1 MSVSRLLGRLFT
13 PPAGDPV
20 LARCRTGLC
29 AAYITPFPYNTL
41 PCLLGHLILKRS
53 PPAEGSKVNV
63 PRHGANDPDVIGQTT
78 GLIGFLKEVVQSSHN
93 RLRDDRRPRERLWL
107 ANLPASL
114 RRPSDRIDGLLLT
127 LDHVPQTAPPPPPE
141 VLDGWLSAERCQD
154 ADGGDPPLA
163 VEGPGRELVLAADG
177 RQWWEEAEDHTV
189 RREDAAEVLR
199 AYGPW
204 LERWRRWAERERTD
218 RALRELYEQVY
229 HWHQKLTQQ
238 DDQLELVLA
247 TGLLTWSDP
256 RGDAVHRHLLTHRV
270 ETSVNRKTARL
281 TVRLMAEGAVRL
293 EDQAFLDTD
302 DGWAPERS
310 AALAEEIA
318 AQSLHLLGTEA
329 LEQLAQWQ
337 ERVLQRPVSFSA
349 EWQPPREPEAGAR
362 LTYAPALIV
371 RPRDRNALL
380 SFYDRI
386 ADSVASEA
394 HAPLGLAQL
403 VLPLNSEDRANW
415 DGHEIPPLFG
425 DDPLFPGKTNERQRS
440 VLRRLEHDTGVV
452 VQGPPGTGKTHTI
465 ANLVSAL
472 LAQGQRVLV
481 TSARDQ
487 ALTVLRDK
495 LPPAVRDLC
504 VLLLSSARQDGSDEL
519 ERTINAL
526 TDQVAASDP
535 DQLRDEIRRLTADR
549 EDVRGRINALTEQV
563 IALREAEVYRHREV
577 APGYGGTLAAIVQR
591 VHENAERHSWI
602 SVVPDQGP
610 APSVPPLSPAQ
621 AVELLILLRDGAAE
635 LRAGG
640 QLPDPDTLPT
650 PDDLA
655 QKLAAGRVTDDGL
668 TPEAAHIRDRLVQLD
683 TSVTD
688 ELTSLAGACRT
699 ALHRLGLAASALQW
713 DSDKW
718 TTKAL
723 TDRLSREN
731 LPRWRRVSE
740 LADQL
745 AAVSR
750 QLDAQGMKRVTV
762 PEQLSV
768 ERADAMVS
776 TGSALRDHLASG
788 GKLRPSG
795 SFRAAKAQKAAQ
807 ELLDTCTVNG
817 RSPETLEDLDA
828 VLTHLRV
835 RSSVV
840 ALAERWAQVGV
851 PIPEGPVELRLTS
864 LTEAYERLEHIDA
877 FGTARDRIDD
887 LLVSHGVHIPFTSR
901 PAWQDFTTALAA
913 LSGRRAAD
921 EAMAELAIWE
931 EHLRTPVEGSHPATE
946 ALAAAQ
952 AIRDQDIDRYAKEL
966 DALRKAHLREHRRRR
981 CAVLLD
987 SVRRA
992 HPMLADQL
1000 TQEPD
1005 DPAWETRLDSLADAW
1020 AWSAASAFVR
1030 RQRTPGRERQL
1041 EGELAQYERNLE
1053 DLTGELAA
1061 ICGRLH
1067 CLERMTQ
1074 EQRSALQAYR
1084 THMAS
1089 YGKGKG
1095 RSAGRY
1101 RAAAHDAMRTAQ
1113 GAVPAWV
1120 MPISQVA
1127 EMVLPK
1133 RDAFD
1138 VVIVD
1143 EASQAGMD
1151 ALFLMWLAPRVI
1163 VVGDDKQC
1171 APSLSGMGRHQA
1183 IHDRLIS
1190 HLPDMP
1196 TSLRTLYGPATN
1208 LYQLLSTF
1216 FPKVIRLEEHFRC
1229 MPEIIGWSSQ
1239 TFYNNKLQPLRQY
1252 GGDRLDPLV
1261 THFVEGAV
1269 IQGRDSRLRNAKE
1282 AEALVDCLAQ
1292 LVEDPAYRD
1301 KTMGVIT
1308 LQGPVGQVKLLEQL
1322 INERIPAPVREHH
1335 QIRVGNPASFQG
1347 DERHVILLSM
1357 VATDPPRIAGGAR
1370 NERQAYNVAAS
1381 RAQDQ
1386 MRLFYSV
1393 PPDRLKTGDLRL
1405 NLLAYMEN
1413 PPAALADSDDIGE
1426 VSSEIPQKPFESL
1439 FEQHVYLRLK
1449 ARGYHVIPQ
1458 YPAGSKRID
1467 LVVVGARGR
1476 LAVECDG
1483 ERYHSS
1489 PEQIRYDQQRDRE
1502 LQRVGWTF
1510 WRLPESEFR
1519 FDPDEALVGLW
1530 EELNRLGIRPATFG
1544 SADDRSHAA
1553 STSAEV
1559 QWTPLDLS
1567 SDEELAED
1575 PAESPDGPDA
1585 TDPVAALDMTED
1597 DVTSTEGPA

>member
-1 MSVSRLLGRLFT
+1 M
-13 PPAGDPV
+13 
-20 LARCRTGLC
+20 
-29 AAYITPFPYNTL
+29 NM
-41 PCLLGHLILKRS
+41 
-53 PPAEGSKVNV
+53 
-63 PRHGANDPDVIGQTT
+63 PRRAANDPDVIGQTT
-78 GLIGFLKEVVQSSHN
+78 GLLGFLREVVQSSHN
-93 RLRDDRRPRERLWL
+93 RLRDDRRSRERIWL
-107 ANLPASL
+107 AHLPASV
-114 RRPSDRIDGLLLT
+114 RRPSDRVDGLLLA
-127 LDHVPQTAPPPPPE
+127 LEHVPQTAPPPLPE
-141 VLDGWLSAERCQD
+141 VLDGWISAEQCQD

-163 VEGPGRELVLAADG
+163 VEGPGRELVRAADG
-177 RQWWEEAEDHTV
+177 RQWWEDAEDHSV

-204 LERWRRWAERERTD
+204 LDRWRRWAERERAE
-218 RALRELYEQVY
+218 RSLRDLYEQIY
-229 HWHQKLTQQ
+229 HWHQKLTQH
-238 DDQLELVLA
+238 DDQLELILA

-270 ETSVNRKTARL
+270 ETSVERKTARL

-318 AQSLHLLGTEA
+318 SQSLHLLGTEA

-337 ERVLQRPVSFSA
+337 ERVLQRPVAFSA

-362 LTYAPALIV
+362 LTYAPALV
-371 RPRDRNALL
+371 LRPRDRNALL

-386 ADSVASEA
+386 ADSVAAEA

-403 VLPLNSEDRANW
+403 VMTLGPAERANW
-415 DGHEIPPLFG
+415 GDPDIPPLFG

-495 LPPAVRDLC
+495 LPPDVRDLC
-504 VLLLSSARQDGSDEL
+504 VLLLSSARQDGADEL

-535 DQLRDEIRRLTADR
+535 EQLRDEIRRLSRRR
-549 EDVRGRINALTEQV
+549 EEVRGRISALTEQV
-563 IALREAEVYRHREV
+563 IALREGEVYRHREI
-577 APGYGGTLAAIVQR
+577 APGYAGTLAAVVQR
-591 VHENAERHSWI
+591 VQDSAARHSWI
-602 SVVPDQGP
+602 GVVPDEGP
-610 APSVPPLSPAQ
+610 TPSIPPLSPTQ
-621 AVELLILLRDGAAE
+621 AAELLSLLRDGAAE
-635 LRAGG
+635 PRAGG
-640 QLPDPDTLPT
+640 TLPDPDSLPSPEDLAQALVAGRIT
-650 PDDLA
+650 DDGVPSGATGIRDDLA
-655 QKLAAGRVTDDGL
+655 
-668 TPEAAHIRDRLVQLD
+668 QLD

-688 ELTSLAGACRT
+688 ELTSLAGDCRT
-699 ALHRLGLAASALQW
+699 ALHRLGLPTSADQW
-713 DSDKW
+713 DAAKW

-723 TDRLSREN
+723 SDRLSREN
-731 LPRWRRVSE
+731 LVLWHRVSG
-740 LADQL
+740 LAQQL
-745 AAVSR
+745 AAVSD
-750 QLDAQGMKRVTV
+750 QLDDQGMKRIIV
-762 PEQLSV
+762 PERLSA
-768 ERADAMVS
+768 ERADAMFA
-776 TGSALRDHLASG
+776 TGSALREHLASG
-788 GKLRPSG
+788 GKLRARG
-795 SFRAAKAQKAAQ
+795 SFRTSKAQKAAQ

-817 RSPETLEDLDA
+817 RPPEALEDLDS
-828 VLTHLRV
+828 VLVHLRAH
-835 RSSVV
+835 SAV
-840 ALAERWAQVGV
+840 ATLAERWAQAGV
-851 PIPEGPVELRLTS
+851 PIPEGPVELRLAS
-864 LTEAYERLEHIDA
+864 LAEAYARLEHVDA
-877 FGTARDRIDD
+877 FGAARERIDE
-887 LLVSHGVHIPFTSR
+887 LLVGHGLHIALTSR
-901 PAWQDFTTALAA
+901 AAWQDFTSALAA

-921 EAMAELAIWE
+921 KAMAYLAAWE
-931 EHLRTPVEGSHPATE
+931 EQLRTPVEGSHCSAE

-952 AIRDQDIDRYAKEL
+952 AIREQDLDRYAKEL
-966 DALRKAHLREHRRRR
+966 EALQEAHRREHRRRR
-981 CAVLLD
+981 CAVLLE

-992 HPMLADQL
+992 HPLLADHL
-1000 TQEPD
+1000 TQEPN
-1005 DPAWETRLDSLADAW
+1005 DPAWEARLGSLAEAW
-1020 AWSAASAFVR
+1020 AWAVASAFVR

-1041 EGELAQYERNLE
+1041 EAELAQCERNLE

-1061 ICGRLH
+1061 HWGRLH
-1067 CLERMTQ
+1067 CLQRMTP

-1084 THMAS
+1084 NHMAS

-1095 RSAGRY
+1095 RNAGKY

-1127 EMVLPK
+1127 EMVVPK
-1133 RDAFD
+1133 RAAFD

-1151 ALFLMWLAPRVI
+1151 ALFLLWLAPRVI

-1171 APSLSGMGRHQA
+1171 APPVSGMGRLQA
-1183 IHDRLIS
+1183 IQDRLIS

-1196 TSLRTLYGPATN
+1196 PMLRQLYTPATN

-1252 GGDRLDPLV
+1252 GGERLDPLV
-1261 THFVEGAV
+1261 TQFVEGAV
-1269 IQGRDSRLRNAKE
+1269 TQGRDSRLRNPKE
-1282 AEALVDCLAQ
+1282 AEAIADCLAQ
-1292 LVEDPAYRD
+1292 LVKDPAYRD
-1301 KTMGVIT
+1301 KTMGVIA
-1308 LQGPVGQVKLLEQL
+1308 LQGPIGQVRILEQL
-1322 INERIPAPVREHH
+1322 INERIPTPVREHH

-1347 DERHVILLSM
+1347 DERHIILLSM

-1370 NERQAYNVAAS
+1370 SERQAYNVAAS

-1386 MRLFYSV
+1386 MWLFYSV
-1393 PPDRLKTGDLRL
+1393 PPDRLKNEDLRF

-1413 PPAALADSDDIGE
+1413 PPAALASSDDIGE

-1449 ARGYHVIPQ
+1449 GRGYHVIPQ

-1483 ERYHSS
+1483 ERYHST
-1489 PEQIRYDQQRDRE
+1489 PEQIRHDQQRDRE

-1510 WRLPESEFR
+1510 WRIRESEFR
-1519 FDPDEALVGLW
+1519 LDPDEALSDLW
-1530 EELNRLGIRPATFG
+1530 EELNRLGIRPVTFG
-1544 SADDRSHAA
+1544 GPDDWSRSPSASG
-1553 STSAEV
+1553 SP

-1567 SDEELAED
+1567 SDDGLAENSAD
-1575 PAESPDGPDA
+1575 APDNPDT
-1585 TDPVAALDMTED
+1585 TDPVAATDMTED
-1597 DVTSTEGPA
+1597 DETNGTSTEGPA

>member
-1 MSVSRLLGRLFT
+1 MNVSRR
-13 PPAGDPV
+13 A
-20 LARCRTGLC
+20 
-29 AAYITPFPYNTL
+29 
-41 PCLLGHLILKRS
+41 
-53 PPAEGSKVNV
+53 
-63 PRHGANDPDVIGQTT
+63 ANDPDVIGQTT

-93 RLRDDRRPRERLWL
+93 RLRDDRRSRERLWL
-107 ANLPASL
+107 ADLPVSI
-114 RRPSDRIDGLLLT
+114 RRPSDRVDGLLLT
-127 LDHVPQTAPPPPPE
+127 LDHVPQTAPPPLPD
-141 VLDGWLSAERCQD
+141 VLDGWVSAERCQD

-163 VEGPGRELVLAADG
+163 VEGPGRELVRAEDG
-177 RQWWEEAEDHTV
+177 RQWWEEAEDRTV

-199 AYGPW
+199 GYGPW
-204 LERWRRWAERERTD
+204 LDRWRRWAERERTE

-270 ETSVNRKTARL
+270 ETSVDRKTARV
-281 TVRLMAEGAVRL
+281 TVRLMTEGAVRL

-318 AQSLHLLGTEA
+318 AQSIHLLGTEA

-337 ERVLQRPVSFSA
+337 ERVLQRPVAFSA

-362 LTYAPALIV
+362 LTYTPALIV

-386 ADSVASEA
+386 ADSMASEA

-403 VLPLNSEDRANW
+403 VLTLGPEERANW
-415 DGHEIPPLFG
+415 DGREIPPLFG

-495 LPPAVRDLC
+495 LPPSIRDLC
-504 VLLLSSARQDGSDEL
+504 VLLLSSARQDGADEL

-535 DQLRDEIRRLTADR
+535 EQLRDEIRRLSARR
-549 EDVRGRINALTEQV
+549 EDVRGKIGTLTEQV
-563 IALREAEVYRHREV
+563 ISLREAEVYRHREI
-577 APGYGGTLAAIVQR
+577 APGYAGTLATIVQR
-591 VHENAERHSWI
+591 VRDNAERHSWI
-602 SVVPDQGP
+602 GLVPDQGP
-610 APSVPPLSPAQ
+610 ASSVPPLAPAQ
-621 AVELLILLRDGAAE
+621 AAELLTLVRGGAAE
-635 LRAGG
+635 PRAGG
-640 QLPDPDTLPT
+640 TLPDPDTLPT
-650 PDDLA
+650 LDDLA
-655 QKLAAGRVTDDGL
+655 QALTASRVTDDGL
-668 TPEAAHIRDRLVQLD
+668 SPEASDVRDQLAQLD
-683 TSVTD
+683 ASITD
-688 ELTSLAGACRT
+688 ELTSLAGDCRT
-699 ALHRLGLAASALQW
+699 ALHHLGLSPSASQW
-713 DSDKW
+713 DADKW

-723 TDRLSREN
+723 SDRLSREN
-731 LPRWRRVSE
+731 LPRWARVSA

-745 AAVSR
+745 TAVSG
-750 QLDAQGMKRVTV
+750 QLDEQGMKRVIV
-762 PEQLSV
+762 SDQLSA
-768 ERADAMVS
+768 ERADAMLT
-776 TGSALRDHLASG
+776 TGSALRDHVASG
-788 GKLRPSG
+788 GKLRPRG

-817 RSPETLEDLDA
+817 RSPETLEDLDS
-828 VLTHLRV
+828 VLVHLYAH
-835 RSSVV
+835 SSV
-840 ALAERWAQVGV
+840 ATLAERWAQAGV
-851 PIPEGPVELRLTS
+851 PISDGPVELRLAS
-864 LTEAYERLEHIDA
+864 LAEAYALLKHVNA
-877 FGTARDRIDD
+877 FGTAREGIDD
-887 LLVSHGVHIPFTSR
+887 LLVRHGLHIALTSR
-901 PAWQDFTTALAA
+901 PAWQVFSTALAA
-913 LSGRRAAD
+913 LSGRRTAD
-921 EAMAELAIWE
+921 EAMAQLVTWE
-931 EHLRTPVEGSHPATE
+931 KHLRTPVEGPRPAPE

-952 AIRDQDIDRYAKEL
+952 AIHEQDIDRYAKEVE
-966 DALRKAHLREHRRRR
+966 ALRETHRREHRRRR
-981 CAVLLD
+981 CSVLLD

-992 HPMLADQL
+992 HPSLADQL

-1005 DPAWETRLDSLADAW
+1005 DPAWETRLDALADAW
-1020 AWSAASAFVR
+1020 AWAVASAFVR
-1030 RQRTPGRERQL
+1030 RKRTPGQERHL
-1041 EGELAQYERNLE
+1041 EGELAQCERNLE

-1061 ICGRLH
+1061 VRGRLH

-1171 APSLSGMGRHQA
+1171 APSLSSMGRHQA
-1183 IHDRLIS
+1183 VHDRLIS

-1269 IQGRDSRLRNAKE
+1269 TQGRDSRLRNPRE
-1282 AEALVDCLAQ
+1282 AEAIVDCLAR

-1322 INERIPAPVREHH
+1322 INERIPAPVRERH
-1335 QIRVGNPASFQG
+1335 QMRVGNPASFQG

-1370 NERQAYNVAAS
+1370 SERQAYNVAAS

-1393 PPDRLKTGDLRL
+1393 PPDRLKSGDLRL
-1405 NLLAYMEN
+1405 NLLAYMES
-1413 PPAALADSDDIGE
+1413 PPSALADADDIGE
-1426 VSSEIPQKPFESL
+1426 VSSDVPQKPFESL

-1483 ERYHSS
+1483 ERYHST
-1489 PEQIRYDQQRDRE
+1489 PEQVRHDQQRDRE

-1510 WRLPESEFR
+1510 WRIPESEFR
-1519 FDPDEALVGLW
+1519 FDPDDALTGLW

-1544 SADDRSHAA
+1544 GADDRSHP
-1553 STSAEV
+1553 TSASPGV

-1575 PAESPDGPDA
+1575 PAEIADGPDA
-1585 TDPVAALDMTED
+1585 TDPVAALGMAED
-1597 DVTSTEGPA
+1597 DESDAKSTEGAT

>member
-1 MSVSRLLGRLFT
+1 MNVSRR
-13 PPAGDPV
+13 A
-20 LARCRTGLC
+20 
-29 AAYITPFPYNTL
+29 
-41 PCLLGHLILKRS
+41 
-53 PPAEGSKVNV
+53 
-63 PRHGANDPDVIGQTT
+63 ANDPDVIGQTT
-78 GLIGFLKEVVQSSHN
+78 GLIGFLKEIVQSSHS
-93 RLRDDRRPRERLWL
+93 RLRDDRRARERLWL
-107 ANLPASL
+107 ARLPASV
-114 RRPSDRIDGLLLT
+114 RRPSDRVDGPLLT
-127 LDHVPQTAPPPPPE
+127 LDYVPQTAPPPLPD
-141 VLDGWLSAERCQD
+141 VLDGWVPAEQCRD

-163 VEGPGRELVLAADG
+163 TEGPERELVRATDG
-177 RQWWEEAEDHTV
+177 RQWWEDTEDRTV

-204 LERWRRWAERERTD
+204 LDRWRRWAERERAE

-229 HWHQKLTQQ
+229 RWHQKLTQQ

-247 TGLLTWSDP
+247 AGLLTWHDP
-256 RGDAVHRHLLTHRV
+256 RGDTVHRHLLTHRV
-270 ETSVNRKTARL
+270 ETSVDRKTARV

-318 AQSLHLLGTEA
+318 AEPLHLLGSGA

-337 ERVLQRPVSFSA
+337 ERVLQRAVAFSA
-349 EWQPPREPEAGAR
+349 EWPPPREPEAGAR
-362 LTYAPALIV
+362 LTYAPALV
-371 RPRDRNALL
+371 LRPRDRNALL

-394 HAPLGLAQL
+394 HVPLRLAQL
-403 VLPLNSEDRANW
+403 VLLLDSEERANW
-415 DGHEIPPLFG
+415 DGRKIPPLFG

-504 VLLLSSARQDGSDEL
+504 VLLLSSTRQDGADEL

-535 DQLRDEIRRLTADR
+535 EQLRDEIRRLSARR
-549 EDVRGRINALTEQV
+549 EEVQGRIGTLTEQV
-563 IALREAEVYRHREV
+563 IAFREAEVYQHPEI
-577 APGYGGTLAAIVQR
+577 APGYAGTLAAIVQR
-591 VHENAERHSWI
+591 VHDNAERHSWI
-602 SVVPDQGP
+602 GLVPDKGP
-610 APSVPPLSPAQ
+610 TPSVPPLSPAQ
-621 AVELLILLRDGAAE
+621 AAELLSLLRDGAAE
-635 LRAGG
+635 PRAGG
-640 QLPDPDTLPT
+640 TPPDPDTVPA
-650 PDDLA
+650 PEELA
-655 QKLAAGRVTDDGL
+655 QAFTAGRVTDDGL
-668 TPEAAHIRDRLVQLD
+668 SPEAAGIRDHLAQLD
-683 TSVTD
+683 ASITD
-688 ELTSLAGACRT
+688 ELTSLAGDCRT
-699 ALHRLGLAASALQW
+699 ALHHLGLPLSARQW
-713 DSDKW
+713 DTDKW
-718 TTKAL
+718 TTKAIS
-723 TDRLSREN
+723 DRLSRDN
-731 LPRWRRVSE
+731 LALWRRVSG
-740 LADQL
+740 LANQL
-745 AAVSR
+745 NAVSR
-750 QLDAQGMKRVTV
+750 QLEDQGMTRVIV
-762 PEQLSV
+762 PERLSA
-768 ERADAMVS
+768 ERADAML
-776 TGSALRDHLASG
+776 TMGSALREHLALG
-788 GKLRPSG
+788 GKLRARG
-795 SFRAAKAQKAAQ
+795 SFRAAKVQKAAQ

-817 RSPETLEDLDA
+817 HSPQTLEDLDA
-828 VLTHLRV
+828 VLAHLHAH
-835 RSSVV
+835 SAV
-840 ALAERWAQVGV
+840 ATLAQRWAQAGV
-851 PIPEGPVELRLTS
+851 PISEGPVELRLAA
-864 LTEAYERLEHIDA
+864 LTEAYARLKHVDA
-877 FGTARDRIDD
+877 FGAARERIDE
-887 LLVSHGVHIPFTSR
+887 LLVRHGLHIALTSR
-901 PAWQDFTTALAA
+901 PAWQDFTMALAA

-921 EAMAELAIWE
+921 EAVTQLAKWE
-931 EHLRTPVEGSHPATE
+931 EQLRTPVEGSRPAAE

-952 AIRDQDIDRYAKEL
+952 AVREQDIDRYAKEL
-966 DALRKAHLREHRRRR
+966 EALREAHQREHRRRR

-987 SVRRA
+987 SVRKA
-992 HPMLADQL
+992 HPLLADQL
-1000 TQEPD
+1000 TQEPG
-1005 DPAWETRLDSLADAW
+1005 DPAWEMRLDSLAEAW
-1020 AWSAASAFVR
+1020 AWAVASAFVR

-1041 EGELAQYERNLE
+1041 GGELAQCERNLE

-1061 ICGRLH
+1061 IWGRLH
-1067 CLERMTQ
+1067 CLQRMTQ
-1074 EQRSALQAYR
+1074 EERSGLQAYR
-1084 THMAS
+1084 NHMAS

-1095 RSAGRY
+1095 RVAGRY
-1101 RAAAHDAMRTAQ
+1101 RAAARDAMRAAQ

-1120 MPISQVA
+1120 MPISRVA

-1151 ALFLMWLAPRVI
+1151 ALFLLWLAPRVI

-1171 APSLSGMGRHQA
+1171 APPVSGMGRLQA
-1183 IHDRLIS
+1183 IQDRLIS

-1196 TSLRTLYGPATN
+1196 PMLRQLYTPATN
-1208 LYQLLSTF
+1208 LYELLATF

-1239 TFYNNKLQPLRQY
+1239 TFYRNKLQPLRQY
-1252 GGDRLDPLV
+1252 GGERLAPLV

-1269 IQGRDSRLRNAKE
+1269 TQGRDSRLQNQKE
-1282 AEALVDCLAQ
+1282 AGAIADCLAR

-1308 LQGPVGQVKLLEQL
+1308 LQGPVGQVRLLEQL
-1322 INERIPAPVREHH
+1322 INERITAPVRERH

-1357 VATDPPRIAGGAR
+1357 VVTDPARIAGGSR
-1370 NERQAYNVAAS
+1370 SEQRAYNVAAS

-1393 PPDRLKTGDLRL
+1393 PPDRLKKNDLRL

-1413 PPAALADSDDIGE
+1413 PPAVLANSDGIGE
-1426 VSSEIPQKPFESL
+1426 VSSEVPQKPFESL
-1439 FEQHVYLRLK
+1439 FEQRVYLRLK
-1449 ARGYHVIPQ
+1449 ERGYHVVPQ
-1458 YPAGSKRID
+1458 YPAGTKRID

-1483 ERYHSS
+1483 NRYHST
-1489 PEQIRYDQQRDRE
+1489 PEQIRYDHQRDRE

-1510 WRLPESEFR
+1510 WRIRESEFR
-1519 FDPDEALVGLW
+1519 FDPDEAMSGLW
-1530 EELNRLGIRPATFG
+1530 EELNRLGIQPATF
-1544 SADDRSHAA
+1544 DITDNRSRAA
-1553 STSAEV
+1553 SASVGT

-1567 SDEELAED
+1567 SEEELTD
-1575 PAESPDGPDA
+1575 SPDDTDT
-1585 TDPVAALDMTED
+1585 TDPVAALDMTQD
-1597 DVTSTEGPA
+1597 DETDDNTGGPA

>member
-1 MSVSRLLGRLFT
+1 M
-13 PPAGDPV
+13 
-20 LARCRTGLC
+20 
-29 AAYITPFPYNTL
+29 
-41 PCLLGHLILKRS
+41 
-53 PPAEGSKVNV
+53 
-63 PRHGANDPDVIGQTT
+63 PRRAANDPDVIGQTT
-78 GLIGFLKEVVQSSHN
+78 GLIGFLREVVQSSHN
-93 RLRDDRRPRERLWL
+93 RLRDDRRSRERLWL
-107 ANLPASL
+107 TNLPASV
-114 RRPSDRIDGLLLT
+114 RRPSDRADGLLLT
-127 LDHVPQTAPPPPPE
+127 LDHVPQAAPPPLPD
-141 VLDGWLSAERCQD
+141 VLDGWVSAERCQD

-163 VEGPGRELVLAADG
+163 TAGPGRELVRAEDG
-177 RQWWEEAEDHTV
+177 RQRWEEAEDHTV
-189 RREDAAEVLR
+189 ARENAAEVLR
-199 AYGPW
+199 AYGSW
-204 LERWRRWAERERTD
+204 VARWRRWAERERVE

-238 DDQLELVLA
+238 DDQLELVLCV
-247 TGLLTWSDP
+247 GLLTWSDP
-256 RGDAVHRHLLTHRV
+256 RGDAIHRHVLTHRV
-270 ETSVNRKTARL
+270 ETSVDRKTARL
-281 TVRLMAEGAVRL
+281 RVRLMAEGAVRL

-302 DGWAPERS
+302 DGWVPERS

-337 ERVLQRPVSFSA
+337 ERVLQRPVAFSA

-362 LTYAPALIV
+362 LTYAPALV
-371 RPRDRNALL
+371 LRPRDRNALL

-386 ADSVASEA
+386 ADSVSSEA

-403 VLPLNSEDRANW
+403 VLPLSAEERANW
-415 DGHEIPPLFG
+415 DGREIPPLFG

-487 ALTVLRDK
+487 ALTVLREK

-504 VLLLSSARQDGSDEL
+504 VLLLSSARQDGADEL

-535 DQLRDEIRRLTADR
+535 EQLRDEIRRLSARR
-549 EDVRGRINALTEQV
+549 EEVRGRIGTLTEQV
-563 IALREAEVYRHREV
+563 IALREAEVYRHPEI
-577 APGYGGTLAAIVQR
+577 APGYAGTLAAIVQR
-591 VHENAERHSWI
+591 VHENTERHSWI
-602 SVVPDQGP
+602 GLVPEQGP

-621 AVELLILLRDGAAE
+621 AAELLSLLREGAAE
-635 LRAGG
+635 PRAGG
-640 QLPDPDTLPT
+640 TLPDPDTLPSAE
-650 PDDLA
+650 DLA
-655 QKLAAGRVTDDGL
+655 QTLAASRVTDDGL
-668 TPEAAHIRDRLVQLD
+668 SPEAAAIRDDLARLD
-683 TSVTD
+683 ASAAE
-688 ELTSLAGACRT
+688 ELTSLAGDCRR
-699 ALHRLGLAASALQW
+699 ALHHLGLPSSAGQW
-713 DSDKW
+713 DTGKW
-718 TTKAL
+718 ITKAL
-723 TDRLSREN
+723 SDRLSRDN
-731 LPRWRRVSE
+731 LALWSRVTQ

-745 AAVSR
+745 AVVAQ
-750 QLDAQGMKRVTV
+750 QLDEQGMKRVTV
-762 PEQLSV
+762 PEQLSA
-768 ERADAMVS
+768 ERADAMVT
-776 TGSALRDHLASG
+776 TGSALRDYLAAG
-788 GKLRPSG
+788 GKLRVRG
-795 SFRAAKAQKAAQ
+795 ILRAGKAQKAAQ

-817 RSPETLEDLDA
+817 HSPQRLEDLDT
-828 VLTHLRV
+828 VLAHLRAY
-835 RSSVV
+835 SAV
-840 ALAERWAQVGV
+840 ATLAERWTQAGV
-851 PIPEGPVELRLTS
+851 SISEGPVELRLAS
-864 LTEAYERLEHIDA
+864 ISEAYARLEHVNA
-877 FGTARDRIDD
+877 FGVAREHIDE
-887 LLVSHGVHIPFTSR
+887 LLVRHGLHIALTSR
-901 PAWQDFTTALAA
+901 EAWQDFTGALTT

-921 EAMAELAIWE
+921 EATAQLAAWE
-931 EHLRTPVEGSHPATE
+931 EQLRTPVEGPRPATE

-952 AIRDQDIDRYAKEL
+952 AVREQDIDRYAKEL
-966 DALRKAHLREHRRRR
+966 EALGEAHRREHRRRR
-981 CAVLLD
+981 CSVLLD
-987 SVRRA
+987 SLRGA
-992 HPMLADQL
+992 HPLLADQL
-1000 TQEPD
+1000 TQ
-1005 DPAWETRLDSLADAW
+1005 DPHDRAWAERLDSLAEAW
-1020 AWSAASAFVR
+1020 AWAVAAAFVR

-1041 EGELAQYERNLE
+1041 EGELAQYERDLE
-1053 DLTGELAA
+1053 ALTGDLAA
-1061 ICGRLH
+1061 TSGRLH
-1067 CLERMTQ
+1067 CLERITQ

-1084 THMAS
+1084 NHMAS

-1095 RSAGRY
+1095 RNAGRY

-1127 EMVLPK
+1127 ETVLPK

-1151 ALFLMWLAPRVI
+1151 ALFLLWLAPRVI

-1196 TSLRTLYGPATN
+1196 PSRRTLYGPATN

-1239 TFYNNKLQPLRQY
+1239 TFYNDKLQPLRQY
-1252 GGDRLDPLV
+1252 GGERLDPLV

-1269 IQGRDSRLRNAKE
+1269 AQGRDSRLRNPKE
-1282 AEALVDCLAQ
+1282 AEAIVDCLAR

-1308 LQGPVGQVKLLEQL
+1308 LQGPIGQVKLLEQL
-1322 INERIPAPVREHH
+1322 INERIPAPVRERH
-1335 QIRVGNPASFQG
+1335 QIRVGSPASFQG

-1357 VATDPPRIAGGAR
+1357 VTTDPPRIAGGAR

-1386 MRLFYSV
+1386 MWLFYSV
-1393 PPDRLKTGDLRL
+1393 PPDRLKEKDLRL

-1413 PPAALADSDDIGE
+1413 PPAALAAADDIGE
-1426 VSSEIPQKPFESL
+1426 VSSEVPQKPFESL
-1439 FEQHVYLRLK
+1439 FEQQVYLCLK

-1458 YPAGSKRID
+1458 CPAGNKRID
-1467 LVVVGARGR
+1467 LVVVGARSR

-1483 ERYHSS
+1483 DRYHST
-1489 PEQIRYDQQRDRE
+1489 PEQIRHDQQRDRE

-1510 WRLPESEFR
+1510 WRIRESEFR
-1519 FDPDEALVGLW
+1519 FNPDEALAGLW
-1530 EELNRLGIRPATFG
+1530 EELNRLGIHPAKFG
-1544 SADDRSHAA
+1544 GGGGRSRSASA
-1553 STSAEV
+1553 SVGTP
-1559 QWTPLDLS
+1559 WTPLDLS
-1567 SDEELAED
+1567 GDDELAED
-1575 PAESPDGPDA
+1575 PAEPPDGPDVS
-1585 TDPVAALDMTED
+1585 DPVAALDMAED
-1597 DVTSTEGPA
+1597 DETDDNSTEGPA

>member
-1 MSVSRLLGRLFT
+1 M
-13 PPAGDPV
+13 
-20 LARCRTGLC
+20 
-29 AAYITPFPYNTL
+29 
-41 PCLLGHLILKRS
+41 
-53 PPAEGSKVNV
+53 NV
-63 PRHGANDPDVIGQTT
+63 PPRAASDPDVIGQTT

-93 RLRDDRRPRERLWL
+93 RLRDDRRSRERLWL
-107 ANLPASL
+107 ANLPASV
-114 RRPSDRIDGLLLT
+114 RRPSDRVDGLLLT
-127 LDHVPQTAPPPPPE
+127 LDHVPQTAPPPLPD
-141 VLDGWLSAERCQD
+141 VLDGWVSAERCQD

-163 VEGPGRELVLAADG
+163 TEGPGRELVRTTDG
-177 RQWWEEAEDHTV
+177 RQWLEEAEDHTV
-189 RREDAAEVLR
+189 PRQNAAEVLR

-204 LERWRRWAERERTD
+204 LARWRRWAERERAE

-238 DDQLELVLA
+238 DDQLELILA

-256 RGDAVHRHLLTHRV
+256 RGDAIHRHLLTHRA
-270 ETSVNRKTARL
+270 ETSVDRKTARL
-281 TVRLMAEGAVRL
+281 TVRLAAEGAVRL

-302 DGWAPERS
+302 DGWASERS

-337 ERVLQRPVSFSA
+337 ERVLERPVAFSA
-349 EWQPPREPEAGAR
+349 EWQPPRELETVGAR
-362 LTYAPALIV
+362 LTYAPALLL

-386 ADSVASEA
+386 ADSVAAEA

-403 VLPLNSEDRANW
+403 VLTLSPEERASW
-415 DGHEIPPLFG
+415 GGREIPPLFG

-440 VLRRLEHDTGVV
+440 VLQRLEHDTGVV

-504 VLLLSSARQDGSDEL
+504 VLLLSSARQDGADEL

-526 TDQVAASDP
+526 TDQVATSDP
-535 DQLRDEIRRLTADR
+535 EQLQDEIRRLSAHR
-549 EDVRGRINALTEQV
+549 EEVRGRIGTLTEQV
-563 IALREAEVYRHREV
+563 IALREAEVYRYPEI
-577 APGYGGTLAAIVQR
+577 APGYTGTLAAIVQR
-591 VHENAERHSWI
+591 VRDNAERHSWI
-602 SVVPDQGP
+602 GLVPGEGP
-610 APSVPPLSPAQ
+610 TPAVPPLSPAQ
-621 AVELLILLRDGAAE
+621 AAELLGLLRDGAAE
-635 LRAGG
+635 PRAGG
-640 QLPDPDTLPT
+640 TLPDPDTLPS
-650 PDDLA
+650 PEDLA
-655 QKLAAGRVTDDGL
+655 QTLAAGRITDDGL
-668 TPEAAHIRDRLVQLD
+668 SSEAAGIRDGLARLD
-683 TSVTD
+683 ASVTD
-688 ELTSLAGACRT
+688 ELTSLAGNCRT
-699 ALHRLGLAASALQW
+699 ALHHLGLPPSARQW
-713 DSDKW
+713 DTDKW

-723 TDRLSREN
+723 SDRLSRDN
-731 LPRWRRVSE
+731 LALWRRVSG
-740 LADQL
+740 LADHL
-745 AAVSR
+745 TAVYQ
-750 QLDAQGMKRVTV
+750 QLDEQGMKRVII
-762 PEQLSV
+762 PEQLSA
-768 ERADAMVS
+768 ERADAMLT
-776 TGSALRDHLASG
+776 TGSALREHLASG
-788 GKLRPSG
+788 GKLRARG

-817 RSPETLEDLDA
+817 HSPQTLEDLDSVLVYLQAHSA
-828 VLTHLRV
+828 VAT
-835 RSSVV
+835 
-840 ALAERWAQVGV
+840 LAERWAQAGV
-851 PIPEGPVELRLTS
+851 PMSEGSTELRMAS
-864 LTEAYERLEHIDA
+864 LTEAYARLEHVDA
-877 FGTARDRIDD
+877 FGAAREHIDD
-887 LLVSHGVHIPFTSR
+887 LLVRHGLHVALTSR
-901 PAWQDFTTALAA
+901 LAWQDFTMALAA
-913 LSGRRAAD
+913 LSGRRTAD
-921 EAMAELAIWE
+921 EAKVQLAAWE
-931 EHLRTPVEGSHPATE
+931 EKLCAPVEGSHPAAE

-952 AIRDQDIDRYAKEL
+952 AVREQDIDRYAKEL
-966 DALRKAHLREHRRRR
+966 EALREAHRHEHRRRR

-992 HPMLADQL
+992 HPLLADQL
-1000 TQEPD
+1000 MQEPD
-1005 DPAWETRLDSLADAW
+1005 DPAWEVRLNSLAEAW
-1020 AWSAASAFVR
+1020 AWAAASAFVR
-1030 RQRTPGRERQL
+1030 RQRTPGHDRQL
-1041 EGELAQYERNLE
+1041 EGELAQCERNLE
-1053 DLTGELAA
+1053 ALTGELAA
-1061 ICGRLH
+1061 TWGRLH
-1067 CLERMTQ
+1067 CLQRMTQ

-1084 THMAS
+1084 NHMAS

-1095 RSAGRY
+1095 RNAGRY
-1101 RAAAHDAMRTAQ
+1101 RAAANDAMRTAQ

-1127 EMVLPK
+1127 ETVVPK

-1151 ALFLMWLAPRVI
+1151 ALFLLWLAPRVI

-1171 APSLSGMGRHQA
+1171 APALSGMGRHQA

-1196 TSLRTLYGPATN
+1196 PSLRTLYGPATN

-1239 TFYNNKLQPLRQY
+1239 TFYNKKLQPLRQY
-1252 GGDRLDPLV
+1252 GGERLDPLV

-1269 IQGRDSRLRNAKE
+1269 AQGRDSRLRNPKE
-1282 AEALVDCLAQ
+1282 AEAIVDCLTR
-1292 LVEDPAYRD
+1292 LVDDPAYRD
-1301 KTMGVIT
+1301 KTMGIIT

-1322 INERIPAPVREHH
+1322 VHERIPAPLRERH

-1347 DERHVILLSM
+1347 DERHIILLSM

-1370 NERQAYNVAAS
+1370 SERQAYNVAAS

-1393 PPDRLKTGDLRL
+1393 PPDRLKKDDLRL

-1426 VSSEIPQKPFESL
+1426 VSGEVPQKPFESL
-1439 FEQHVYLRLK
+1439 FEQHVYLHLK
-1449 ARGYHVIPQ
+1449 KRGYHVIPQ

-1483 ERYHSS
+1483 DRYHSA
-1489 PEQIRYDQQRDRE
+1489 PEQIRHDQQRDRE

-1510 WRLPESEFR
+1510 WRIPESEFR
-1519 FDPDEALVGLW
+1519 LDPDEALTGLW
-1530 EELNRLGIRPATFG
+1530 EELSRLGIRPATF
-1544 SADDRSHAA
+1544 DNDRSRPPYT
-1553 STSAEV
+1553 STGA

-1567 SDEELAED
+1567 SDDELAEGQ
-1575 PAESPDGPDA
+1575 AEAPDT
-1585 TDPVAALDMTED
+1585 TDPVAALNTAED
-1597 DVTSTEGPA
+1597 DETDNSMEGTA